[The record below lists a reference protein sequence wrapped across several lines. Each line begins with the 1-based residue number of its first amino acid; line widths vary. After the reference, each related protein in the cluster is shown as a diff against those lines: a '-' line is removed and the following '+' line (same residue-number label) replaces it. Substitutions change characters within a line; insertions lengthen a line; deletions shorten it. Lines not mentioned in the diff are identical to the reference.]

1 MWGQLCKHLVI
12 FITKQVTCT
21 QKGILIEDQNEENGE
36 SLKSL
41 NIQSYANKSDV
52 NREWAK

>member
-12 FITKQVTCT
+12 SITKQVTCT
-21 QKGILIEDQNEENGE
+21 QKGILMEDQNEENGD
-36 SLKSL
+36 KSL